1 MLPTIRSVISIPAGL
16 LRMRLKSF
24 LIWSTIGTAAWT
36 ALLAV
41 AGYWLGRSFREV
53 EKVVGPLSMAVIAL
67 IIIAYIWRQLT
78 WRRRHPD

>member
-1 MLPTIRSVISIPAGL
+1 MDGTDITFFAYAWMLG
-16 LRMRLKSF
+16 
-24 LIWSTIGTAAWT
+24 WT